1 MNIQK
6 IISYLKTKFP
16 EQVNSFL
23 FMEVIFDFLKNFSA
37 RDFTVDFIKFKGK
50 FGNFLPYKN
59 LSLFLVSINSL
70 IRLISASSIRVQ
82 KNMKELSG
90 LSKIILQN
98 NSQIKELTHSS
109 NKISEL
115 IVQASYDAIFDL
127 EAMQVKSFELST
139 LSGNIYDSSIAFE
152 GELKIGSY
160 NLLKANE
167 SIDYLINQNR
177 EIDESLRELW
187 QNFNTLSFVVK
198 DLMKISE
205 QTGLLA
211 LNAEIE
217 AEHAGEHGKGF
228 AVVALEMGKLSQKS
242 TETAR
247 TIVRGFIGLQE
258 KSKKSMSIASKSL
271 EFANITR
278 EEFHKADLSYKETKN
293 ISSQLLSST
302 LKVKIISENYENHIV
317 GLEKFNKVIETELKN
332 MEQFLKKVENVT
344 DNQLISS
351 GKSNDLV
358 YQTYNNSIT
367 INSLISQF
375 NISGFK
381 DGLPF
386 QTLLQDVIEIIMTYR
401 GILVSV
407 VYMDSSPDKIDELE
421 KLEKINFELRN
432 NYLKTDQDKN
442 EIFTNILELWIDIHS
457 SGVKLI
463 ELVKDDDKKHARD
476 VFENTIRPL
485 IKKIIDSLLMYLTSE
500 LI

>member
-1 MNIQK
+1 MYIQK
-6 IISYLKTKFP
+6 IITYLKTKFP

-23 FMEVIFDFLKNFSA
+23 FSKILYSYLKNFSE
-37 RDFTVDFIKFKGK
+37 RDFSVDFLKLKAKFGK
-50 FGNFLPYKN
+50 FTPFRN
-59 LSLFLVSINSL
+59 LSLFLISINSL
-70 IRLISASSIRVQ
+70 IKLISASSLKMQRS
-82 KNMKELSG
+82 MKELSI
-90 LSKIILQN
+90 LSQIILQN
-98 NSQIKELTHSS
+98 NAQIKELTLSS
-109 NKISEL
+109 NKISESIL
-115 IVQASYDAIFDL
+115 QASYDAIFDL
-127 EAMQVKSFELST
+127 EAMQVKSLELST

-160 NLLKANE
+160 NLLKAND
-167 SIDYLINQNR
+167 SIENLINQNR
-177 EIDESLRELW
+177 QIDESLRELW

-247 TIVRGFIGLQE
+247 TIVRGFLGLQE

-278 EEFHKADLSYKETKN
+278 EEFHKADQSYKETKN

-302 LKVKIISENYENHIV
+302 LKVKIISENYENHIL

-332 MEQFLKKVENVT
+332 MEHQLKKVDNVT
-344 DNQLISS
+344 DTLLLSS
-351 GKSNDLV
+351 TKSNEIV
-358 YQTYNNSIT
+358 NQTYNNSIT

-375 NISGFK
+375 NISGFR
-381 DGLPF
+381 DGLPI
-386 QTLLQDVIEIIMTYR
+386 QTLIQDVIEMIMTYR

-407 VYMDSSPDKIDELE
+407 VYMESSSEKIDEMD
-421 KLEKINFELRN
+421 KLEKINYDLRN
-432 NYLKTDQDKN
+432 NYLKTNQDKN
-442 EIFTNILELWIDIHS
+442 EVFTSILELWIDIHHD
-457 SGVKLI
+457 GLKLI
-463 ELVKDDDKKHARD
+463 ELVKDDNKKHARD
-476 VFENTIRPL
+476 IFENSIRPL
-485 IKKIIDSLLMYLTSE
+485 IKKIIDSLFLYLTSE